1 MMLAGVAV
9 PHRLVLPIQGAHD
22 RDMRR
27 GAAMLVVGLTL
38 GLAGQAAASSAPAST
53 DAVALSPTA
62 AAAMPLLYRN
72 CTNYNA
78 KYPHGVGRATA
89 RDKTRSGTPPVR
101 TFKRSTRVFNLAM
114 SYNKGLDRDKDFVAC
129 EKA

>member
-1 MMLAGVAV
+1 MRRWVAV
-9 PHRLVLPIQGAHD
+9 LI
-22 RDMRR
+22 
-27 GAAMLVVGLTL
+27 VGLSL
-38 GLAGQAAASSAPAST
+38 MVAAQAAASAPESA
-53 DAVALSPTA
+53 DA

-72 CTNYNA
+72 CTNFNA

-89 RDKTRSGTPPVR
+89 RDKTKSGSPVR
-101 TFKRSTRVFNLAM
+101 TFKRSTRIYNLAM